1 MDMSSLSM
9 EDLGRLSDLL
19 DELSAVVNDK
29 EDIIKNIALFDV
41 KKMNHAIDTK
51 NKSNEKASKFT
62 IEDLSMSRNIDEI
75 KSFVTSNLDSSY
87 EMHEIDEN
95 AKRLNE
101 ELDSIS
107 EREEYLK
114 SEIEKLVKFSSID
127 NSQSNGILLE
137 TLNTTILILD
147 QEIPKTIDKISPD
160 SCRIINCGKEL
171 IKEIYDLLSQNI
183 TEKEVYTDES
193 IYENFNKLKDRVNE
207 YEREKNKSDDKQL
220 EMLKR
225 PILPELPT
233 EEVKVEET
241 TEEKVEEPEEEVKVE
256 EEKPINLETKEEEEK
271 PIVLDTTTEEPKV
284 DLEVKEPEVQ
294 EEQPVNLEAKEKEAK
309 PIVLDTATEEPKEE
323 EKVIQVDSLE
333 SLENLQKEM
342 KTTPVTPNPEVTA
355 SVEPIFP
362 DVQAQPQ
369 VVEAPKQPDN
379 IVPLSSFLETPVATA
394 PVTPSP
400 EVTPAQEIVPDV
412 QAPQAVQQPSIRT
425 ITIEK
430 GVDPDLVRA
439 ARTKKAKLAKIHGN
453 TQGSYA
459 PVKIVKFEDL
469 GKVDTSSEAFNLDNF
484 INQQPTKAAA

>member
-41 KKMNHAIDTK
+41 KKMNQALDTK
-51 NKSNEKASKFT
+51 NKANDKASKFT
-62 IEDLSMSRNIDEI
+62 IEDLSMSRNIEEI

-101 ELDSIS
+101 ELDAIS
-107 EREEYLK
+107 LREEYLK
-114 SEIEKLVKFSSID
+114 LEIEKIVKINSVD
-127 NSQSNGILLE
+127 KSQSNGILLE
-137 TLNTTILILD
+137 ALNTTILILD
-147 QEIPKTIDKISPD
+147 QEIPKVIDKVSPD
-160 SCRIINCGKEL
+160 SCRIIDCGKEL
-171 IKEIYDLLSQNI
+171 IKEISDLLAQNV
-183 TEKEVYTDES
+183 TEKEVYIDES
-193 IYENFNKLKDRVNE
+193 IYENFNRLRDRVNE

-233 EEVKVEET
+233 EETPIEEKTEEESVEE
-241 TEEKVEEPEEEVKVE
+241 KEEVKEENIAIEEPKV
-256 EEKPINLETKEEEEK
+256 EEKPIVLDTTPVVEETKEEPVVTIEEPKEEEK
-271 PIVLDTTTEEPKV
+271 PIVLDTTPVVEEAKEEIKEEPK
-284 DLEVKEPEVQ
+284 
-294 EEQPVNLEAKEKEAK
+294 
-309 PIVLDTATEEPKEE
+309 
-323 EKVIQVDSLE
+323 IQVDSLE

-342 KTTPVTPNPEVTA
+342 DNAAQVAPQPETTTT
-355 SVEPIFP
+355 VEPIFP
-362 DVQAQPQ
+362 DVQPQP
-369 VVEAPKQPDN
+369 VEEVKQPDN
-379 IVPLSSFLETPVATA
+379 IVPLSSFLETPVAPA

-400 EVTPAQEIVPDV
+400 EVNTSEPIVPDV
-412 QAPQAVQQPSIRT
+412 QPQPVEQPSMRT
-425 ITIEK
+425 LAIQK

-469 GKVDTSSEAFNLDNF
+469 GKVDTASESFNLDNF
-484 INQQPTKAAA
+484 INQPQQKAAA